1 MKRTADAIIVGAGII
16 GCSTAYHLAKMG
28 VTDVILL
35 ERDRVGA
42 GASSQSA
49 AMLSL
54 QFCQDELTVRMAR
67 YCYDRYM
74 AFEEE
79 LGVSTDFRPTGW
91 MYVATEASADRLRQ
105 QVAMLQ
111 KAGVSSEL
119 LQPDDV
125 RRLFPEL
132 NTEDIVLGSW
142 GAEDGPFDPH
152 MIMWGYLRRARD
164 LGVTVHEGVAV
175 EEILLEDGA
184 VNGVRTDDGPVYS
197 RVVVNAAGAW
207 AGEIANGA
215 GLSLPLQ
222 NATRS
227 IVVTNPIAAI
237 PHDRPFVEDLE
248 KEWYVRPEG
257 EGVLMGMGRR
267 PVTELEIDLDEAQV
281 EAIIDTAMHRL
292 PLLQEA
298 SILTAWTAVRPMTR
312 DGLPIVG
319 VAGSVPGLIHNC
331 GWGGIGIIMAPLAG
345 QLVAEIIANGK
356 AQTMDIDPLA
366 PDRPLHNG
374 GSGR

>member
-1 MKRTADAIIVGAGII
+1 MKRTADVIVVGGGII
-16 GCSTAYHLAKMG
+16 GCSTAYHLARMG
-28 VTDVILL
+28 MTDVILL
-35 ERDRVGA
+35 ERDQVGA

-54 QFCQDELTVRMAR
+54 QFCQDELTVQMAR

-74 AFEEE
+74 AFEDE

-91 MYVATEASADRLRQ
+91 MYVATEASAGQLKQ

-111 KAGVSSEL
+111 EAGVSSEL
-119 LQPDDV
+119 LQPGDV
-125 RRLFPEL
+125 SRLFPEL

-152 MIMWGYLRRARD
+152 MIMWGYLRQARE
-164 LGVTVHEGVAV
+164 LGVAVHEGRTV
-175 EEILLEDGA
+175 EGLLLKNGA
-184 VNGVRTDDGPVYS
+184 VSGVHTDDGLFHS
-197 RVVVNAAGAW
+197 RAVVNAAGAW
-207 AGEIANGA
+207 AGEIAGWA
-215 GLSLPLQ
+215 GLTLPLQ

-227 IVVTNPIAAI
+227 IVVTNPIAGI
-237 PHDRPFVEDLE
+237 PDDRPFVEDLE

-257 EGVLMGMGRR
+257 EGVLMGMGQR
-267 PVTELEIDLDEAQV
+267 PVTDLDVGLDEAQV

-292 PLLQEA
+292 PLLQNA
-298 SILTAWTAVRPMTR
+298 SILTAWTAVRPMTH

-319 VAGSVPGLIHNC
+319 VDEAAPGLLHNC

-345 QLVAEIIANGK
+345 QLAAEIITGGQ
-356 AQTMDIDPLA
+356 AQTMDIEPLA
-366 PDRPLHNG
+366 PDRQLQRDERG
-374 GSGR
+374 